1 MTVGSERGHVH
12 HFPTVRLAPSAV
24 IRLPTARFLQLACGV
39 GGRLIVS
46 YRLFCNR
53 GLRDCLSLSLLSR
66 FICRLL
72 SFHFLSSARPDGSA
86 RSVPRPCAVLSPFLS
101 FVLKWSFYINPPDG
115 NHPEVD
121 LSLALIGT
129 WKPSRLC
136 SLCPFLSTAVLFF
149 TPSSLF
155 LECPERADILKNTGP
170 PPTPRAGVVTAYWS
184 AV

>member
-1 MTVGSERGHVH
+1 MFAISHCTFSAQE
-12 HFPTVRLAPSAV
+12 PSAI
-24 IRLPTARFLQLACGV
+24 IRLPMARFLQLACGV

-53 GLRDCLSLSLLSR
+53 GLGDCLSLSRLSR

-72 SFHFLSSARPDGSA
+72 SFHFLSSARPGGSA
-86 RSVPRPCAVLSPFLS
+86 LSVPRPCVVLSPFLS
-101 FVLKWSFYINPPDG
+101 FVLKLSFYINPPDG

-121 LSLALIGT
+121 LSLPLIRT

-136 SLCPFLSTAVLFF
+136 SLCPFQSMIVLFF

-155 LECPERADILKNTGP
+155 LECPERAGILKNTGP
-170 PPTPRAGVVTAYWS
+170 PSTPHAGIVTAYWS